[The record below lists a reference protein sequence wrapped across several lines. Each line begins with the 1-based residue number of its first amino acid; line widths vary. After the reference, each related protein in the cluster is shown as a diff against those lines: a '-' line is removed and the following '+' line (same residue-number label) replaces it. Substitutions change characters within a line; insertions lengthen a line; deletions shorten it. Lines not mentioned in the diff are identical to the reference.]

1 MSPQGHSIFAD
12 TIADLDWPA
21 VEAAGRNGAVM
32 MVPVAVIEQHGPHLP
47 LGTDTYG
54 AYLTCRLIR
63 TELLAAGVETV
74 IAPPYFLGMNSTT
87 RMFPGS
93 LNLSRQ
99 TMMAALGECLRNY
112 ASWGFTT
119 QFVLNH
125 HGDPQHNAA
134 IIDLIRE
141 VRTEGIDAVYTMGG
155 FIQRFIEEAYTSW
168 YGEGLPAS
176 DAAMLLAGESDE
188 TREAAGRLTHQ
199 AWGIHADER
208 ETSMIM
214 RWFPDTLRNAETI
227 KDLEPMIP
235 GLPAFDAAVA
245 RDGWRELSPLG
256 YLGDPAVATKENG
269 DLYQYEARDMAL
281 AIVARLKRDRP
292 AG

>member
-1 MSPQGHSIFAD
+1 MTQRGYSIFAD
-12 TIADLDWPA
+12 TIADMDWPA
-21 VEAAGRNGAVM
+21 VEAAAARGAVM
-32 MVPVAVIEQHGPHLP
+32 MVPVAVIEQHGSHLP
-47 LGTDTYG
+47 LATDTYG
-54 AYLTCRLIR
+54 AYLACTLIR
-63 TELLAAGVETV
+63 ADLQAAGIEAV
-74 IAPPYFLGMNSTT
+74 IAPPYFLGMNYTT

-93 LNLSRQ
+93 LNISRQ
-99 TMMAALGECLRNY
+99 TLMAALGECLRNY

-141 VRTEGIDAVYTMGG
+141 VRREGIDAVYTMGG
-155 FIQRFIEEAYTSW
+155 FIQQFIEEAYKSW
-168 YGEGLPAS
+168 YGEGLPT
-176 DAAMLLAGESDE
+176 DDPAMLLAGESAE
-188 TREAAGRLTHQ
+188 TREAVERLSRQ
-199 AWGIHADER
+199 SWGIHADER

-214 RWFPDTLRNAETI
+214 RWFPETLRNAETI

-256 YLGDPAVATKENG
+256 YLGDPAVATTENG
-269 DLYQYEARDMAL
+269 DLYQFEARDMAR
-281 AIVARLKRDRP
+281 AVIARLKKDRP
-292 AG
+292 VG